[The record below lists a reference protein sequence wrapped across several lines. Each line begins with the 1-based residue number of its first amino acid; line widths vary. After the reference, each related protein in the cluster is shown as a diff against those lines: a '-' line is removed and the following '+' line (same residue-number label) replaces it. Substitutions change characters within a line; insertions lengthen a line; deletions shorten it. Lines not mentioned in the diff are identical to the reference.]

1 MPVKKIAAISKRL
14 GGGEMIEMSF
24 APSGQYTR
32 KVAVGP
38 PSLAL
43 LCCKSIKL
51 REIYSKYTVL

>member
-1 MPVKKIAAISKRL
+1 
-14 GGGEMIEMSF
+14 MIEMSF